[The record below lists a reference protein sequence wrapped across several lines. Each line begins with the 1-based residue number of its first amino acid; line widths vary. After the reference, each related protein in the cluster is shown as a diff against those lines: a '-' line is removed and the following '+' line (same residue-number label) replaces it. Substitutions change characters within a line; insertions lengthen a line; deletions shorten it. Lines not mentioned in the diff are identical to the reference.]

1 MNESEFNV
9 LAGSTLDRLAAA
21 VENSQLDCDCEFK
34 GEGVLEIG
42 FENGTRIIV
51 NRQAAAQE
59 LWVAA
64 KSGGFHFRHDGAN
77 WRNAR
82 DGTELF
88 ATLSRLVSEQAGR
101 SVVLGPGR

>member
-1 MNESEFNV
+1 MNESEFSV
-9 LAGSTLDRLAAA
+9 LAGSTLERLAAA

-34 GEGVLEIG
+34 GDGVLEIG

-51 NRQAAAQE
+51 NRQSAARE
-59 LWVAA
+59 LWIAA
-64 KSGGFHFRHDGAN
+64 KSGGFHFRHDGTS

-88 ATLSRLVSEQAGR
+88 ATLSRLVSEQSGQ
-101 SVVLGPGR
+101 SVVLGPSR